1 VIKKRHPKAAKMFIV
16 GAGAGAVIWIYGSV
30 ETELKEIFTASL
42 KFKAAAAQCILAE
55 RLKYAVP

>member
-1 VIKKRHPKAAKMFIV
+1 MFIV